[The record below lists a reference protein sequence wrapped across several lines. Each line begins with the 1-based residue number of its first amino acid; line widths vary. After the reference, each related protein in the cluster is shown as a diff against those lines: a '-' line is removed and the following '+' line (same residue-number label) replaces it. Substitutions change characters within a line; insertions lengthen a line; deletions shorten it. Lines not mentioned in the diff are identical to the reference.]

1 MPLSTDGES
10 VLLLKQG
17 VYYVTEQGDARQ
29 LAVNLSNPQESQ
41 LGRPMQLALSTQ
53 SDALSEQT
61 VDRPVWPWIII
72 AVLLLLGIE
81 RWLGTRSEHS
91 VQTV

>member
-1 MPLSTDGES
+1 M
-10 VLLLKQG
+10 LLLKQG
-17 VYYVTEQGDARQ
+17 VYHVTEQGDERQ
-29 LAVNLSNPQESQ
+29 LAVNLSSRQESQ